1 MSSLPESMTNMI
13 TRRPPKG
20 FYSEIEVAATIGV
33 SVEQLRSLVRRHIV
47 QSEEDAEK
55 IPKAWYQ
62 PSDVVLLRM
71 LVAGVSSTA
80 VH

>member
-1 MSSLPESMTNMI
+1 MPELITNMI

-20 FYSEIEVAATIGV
+20 FYSEMEVAATIGV

-47 QSEEDAEK
+47 QSEEDVDK

-71 LVAGVSSTA
+71 LVAGMSA
-80 VH
+80 AAAH

>member
-1 MSSLPESMTNMI
+1 MTTVN

-20 FYSEIEVAATIGV
+20 FFSELEVAATIGV
-33 SVEQLRSLVRRHIV
+33 SVEQLRSLVRSHIV
-47 QSEEDAEK
+47 QAEEDIDK

-71 LVAGVSSTA
+71 LVAGQPDA
-80 VH
+80 VAR

>member
-1 MSSLPESMTNMI
+1 MTTVN

-20 FYSEIEVAATIGV
+20 FYSELEVAATIGV
-33 SVEQLRSLVRRHIV
+33 SVEQLRSLVRSHIV
-47 QSEEDAEK
+47 QAEEDIDK

-71 LVAGVSSTA
+71 LVAGQPGTVA
-80 VH
+80 R

>member
-1 MSSLPESMTNMI
+1 MS

-20 FYSEIEVAATIGV
+20 YFSEMEVAATIGV
-33 SVEQLRSLVRRHIV
+33 SVEQLRTLVRSHIV
-47 QSEEDAEK
+47 QAEEDVDK

-71 LVAGVSSTA
+71 LVAGLSRPAAS
-80 VH
+80 

>member
-1 MSSLPESMTNMI
+1 MISMS

-20 FYSEIEVAATIGV
+20 YFSEMEVAATIGV
-33 SVEQLRSLVRRHIV
+33 SVEQLRTLVRSHIV
-47 QSEEDAEK
+47 QAEEDVDK

-71 LVAGVSSTA
+71 LVAGLSRPAAS
-80 VH
+80 